1 MANLAVVVPAGGL
14 RTRFGGPAPKQFLR
28 FGAATILAVTVRH
41 FAAHRSVSAIV
52 VAAPERYVTRARRVL
67 TPPRRPAPPPGV
79 ARGGPPPHP
88 LSRPVRRPAPAA
100 PRLRCAPRAP

>member
-52 VAAPERYVTRARRVL
+52 VAAPERYVTRARRGL
-67 TPPRRPAPPPGV
+67 TPPGPRAPPTPLAARRPPPPTGPPPPPPAPPP
-79 ARGGPPPHP
+79 PPPTASAHP
-88 LSRPVRRPAPAA
+88 PT
-100 PRLRCAPRAP
+100 